1 VKRVDVEQAAKTL
14 HEGGL
19 VAMPTETV
27 YGLGANAGDARAVAQ
42 IFAVKGRPTN
52 HPLIVH
58 VADVAALD
66 AWAREVPP
74 SARRLAELFMPG
86 PLTLVLP
93 KRSDVLSDVTGGL
106 DSVGLRVPS
115 HPVALALLRS
125 FAALKG
131 GRAGVAAPSANRFGS
146 VSPTCAEHVE
156 ADLQGEDVALLDGGP
171 CEVGVESTIVDC
183 TRADG
188 PRLLRLGGVPR
199 EDIEAALGGPVPLAN
214 RGEVRAPGTL
224 ASHYAPRARL
234 VACAP
239 EDVAESVAEAQRQGL
254 RVGVWADVAPPG
266 VEAFVQAN
274 VEPHL
279 RARAL
284 YDVLRRLDAS
294 VDVIVVSLPKSA
306 GVGEAIIDRL
316 GRASAPR

>member
-1 VKRVDVEQAAKTL
+1 MKRVNVNEAAERLQA
-14 HEGGL
+14 GGL

-27 YGLGANAGDARAVAQ
+27 YGLGANADDARAVAQ

-93 KRSDVLSDVTGGL
+93 KHADVLDDVTGGL
-106 DSVGLRVPS
+106 DSVGLRIPN
-115 HPVALALLRS
+115 HPVAHALLRT
-125 FAALKG
+125 FAGLRG

-146 VSPTCAEHVE
+146 VSPTRAEHVE
-156 ADLQGEDVALLDGGP
+156 VDLAGEDVALLDGGA

-183 TRADG
+183 TQSEG
-188 PRLLRLGGVPR
+188 PRVLRLGGVPR
-199 EDIEAALGGPVPLAN
+199 DELEAALGGPVPLAN
-214 RGEVRAPGTL
+214 AGEVRAPGTL

-234 VACAP
+234 IACA
-239 EDVAESVAEAQRQGL
+239 ESEVAFRVADARADGL
-254 RVGVWADVAPPG
+254 RVGVWAHEEPRAAD
-266 VEAFVQAN
+266 AFVQAQP
-274 VEPHL
+274 ESRM
-279 RARAL
+279 RARDL
-284 YDVLRRLDAS
+284 YDVLRKLDAA
-294 VDVIVVSLPKSA
+294 VDVIVVALPESS

-316 GRASAPR
+316 KRASTPR

>member
-1 VKRVDVEQAAKTL
+1 MKRVDVEQAAKTL

-27 YGLGANAGDARAVAQ
+27 YGLGANADDAKAVAN

-58 VADVAALD
+58 VADVSALD

-86 PLTLVLP
+86 PITLVLP
-93 KRSDVLSDVTGGL
+93 KRSDVLAEVTGGL
-106 DSVGLRVPS
+106 DSVGLRVPN
-115 HPVALALLRS
+115 HPVAQALLRA
-125 FAALKG
+125 FAGLSG

-146 VSPTCAEHVE
+146 VSPTRAEHVE
-156 ADLQGEDVALLDGGP
+156 ADLAGEDVALLDGGP
-171 CEVGVESTIVDC
+171 CEVGVESTIIDC
-183 TRADG
+183 TRAEG

-199 EDIEAALGGPVPLAN
+199 ADIEAALGGAVPLAN
-214 RGEVRAPGTL
+214 QGEMRAPGTL

-234 VACAP
+234 IACAP
-239 EDVAESVAEAQRQGL
+239 SEVAERVAVAQRQGL
-254 RVGVWADVAPPG
+254 RVGVWAEAAPPG
-266 VEAFVQAN
+266 VEAFVQTNTESNA
-274 VEPHL
+274 
-279 RARAL
+279 RAREL
-284 YDVLRRLDAS
+284 YDVLRRLDAR
-294 VDVIVVSLPKSA
+294 VDLIVVSLPESD

-316 GRASAPR
+316 GRAATPR